1 MKRLSPRVSGLFS
14 NATWRDDSE
23 REVDTAKPALDSPM
37 RSVERAFESLARAPS
52 AFAALT
58 GEPGSGRAHFAREL
72 ARRTHPG
79 GRFVLLEAS
88 SSVERLRALAF
99 ELKSR
104 PAPSGFDLH
113 VREVGAASEAFQSEL
128 AILCRALRR
137 ARSTAR
143 VTVSA
148 SAPLADGVQQGW
160 LRPDLGYHFPAL
172 VELPPLRSR
181 REELPA
187 LIRLVAERASERLV
201 RATPRFSGE
210 ALERLCAHDWPQNL
224 AELER
229 VVERALAL
237 ANADSVAVE
246 DLPPL
251 ELASSRVE
259 FQLPAE
265 GLNWSE
271 LEQRVLEQALA
282 RTGNNQSRAA
292 ALVGLSRDQM
302 RYRLAKFGIG
312 VH

>member
-1 MKRLSPRVSGLFS
+1 
-14 NATWRDDSE
+14 
-23 REVDTAKPALDSPM
+23 
-37 RSVERAFESLARAPS
+37 
-52 AFAALT
+52 
-58 GEPGSGRAHFAREL
+58 
-72 ARRTHPG
+72 
-79 GRFVLLEAS
+79 
-88 SSVERLRALAF
+88 
-99 ELKSR
+99 
-104 PAPSGFDLH
+104 
-113 VREVGAASEAFQSEL
+113 
-128 AILCRALRR
+128 
-137 ARSTAR
+137 